1 MRLKIFVL
9 GITILLSS
17 CAGQKIVNLS
27 ILPRPNPKEVP
38 ETVLPNYDIYHIR
51 TRIVIESID
60 VELDDVGKATLFATQ
75 YEDLMADLKLTE
87 NIFSD
92 IPLKLVVEEMV
103 YMQYKPNHNRFYLD
117 AMLHPNCLSIYYML
131 PNDFHKDIV
140 GLSSSPWEPITTGIL
155 MTSGRSRSTLA
166 HEVGHYFGLNHTF
179 AYDYCS
185 DTPTQTEK
193 PCQAKCADETI
204 NCRNIMNYCPHYPK
218 YITKQQLER
227 VRRFLRSSRKLH
239 IIKKYEEIKKIR
251 KELVDSILKKPDD
264 VVFLNPTTQPTT
276 QPSEDVRTK

>member
-9 GITILLSS
+9 VIVILLSS

-27 ILPRPNPKEVP
+27 VFPRPNPKEVP
-38 ETVLPNYDIYHIR
+38 ETVLPNYDMYYIK

-60 VELDDVGKATLFATQ
+60 TDIKGIGKATLFATQ
-75 YEDLMADLKLTE
+75 YEDLMYDLDFVEQT
-87 NIFSD
+87 FSE
-92 IPLKLVVEEMV
+92 IPLKLVVEEMI

-131 PNDFHKDIV
+131 PNDFHENIV
-140 GLSSSPWEPITTGIL
+140 GLSSSPWETITTGIL
-155 MTSGRSRSTLA
+155 LTSGRSRSTLA

-179 AYDYCS
+179 CYDYCS
-185 DTPTQTEK
+185 DTPTQVEK
-193 PCQAKCADETI
+193 PCKAKCPDETI

-227 VRRFLRSSRKLH
+227 VRRFLRSSRRLH
-239 IIKKYEEIKKIR
+239 IMKNYEEVQKIR
-251 KELVDSILKKPDD
+251 KELVDAVLKEPKNI
-264 VVFLNPTTQPTT
+264 VFTNPTSQPTSA
-276 QPSEDVRTK
+276 PAK